1 MSHDLV
7 DLVRAD
13 LTALSGGLPWDVR
26 LVDHLGD
33 AGAEPELGTVRIHK
47 NWRTSIHEPRLAH
60 VTRHYPLAIE
70 PFDVVD
76 PREVLERHRMQWRQH
91 RVMMCRA
98 VTLERE
104 WRGGRFTGNL
114 IAGPAF
120 IARVEENQPVAH
132 WHPAQAVAAALTAAR
147 SKQQA
152 ESRHLAKLRR
162 NARAFLDELVAAPRF
177 LGLDLPVAPYRSL
190 VPGLWR
196 LRRTESIPFLTLKDT
211 ICDQIGR
218 MDRDGILKLLLQL
231 GLDLAEQRSLLE
243 KLLDEFFA
251 QLNDP
256 TA

>member
-1 MSHDLV
+1 
-7 DLVRAD
+7 
-13 LTALSGGLPWDVR
+13 
-26 LVDHLGD
+26 
-33 AGAEPELGTVRIHK
+33 
-47 NWRTSIHEPRLAH
+47 
-60 VTRHYPLAIE
+60 
-70 PFDVVD
+70 
-76 PREVLERHRMQWRQH
+76 
-91 RVMMCRA
+91 MCRA

>member
-7 DLVRAD
+7 DLVRAA
-13 LTALSGGLPWDVR
+13 LPALSGGLPWDVR

-147 SKQQA
+147 S
-152 ESRHLAKLRR
+152 
-162 NARAFLDELVAAPRF
+162 
-177 LGLDLPVAPYRSL
+177 
-190 VPGLWR
+190 
-196 LRRTESIPFLTLKDT
+196 
-211 ICDQIGR
+211 
-218 MDRDGILKLLLQL
+218 
-231 GLDLAEQRSLLE
+231 
-243 KLLDEFFA
+243 
-251 QLNDP
+251 
-256 TA
+256 